1 MSKFFKI
8 TTLISFMLT
17 AIMSLLFCWIH
28 FDVCLSLAITFGTI
42 FYHFGA
48 RLLVG
53 FIFDITL
60 KNRVDYTK
68 WWFKVHKWENKLFKF
83 LKVKKWKG
91 KLPTYSSD
99 LFSLEN
105 HSLPEIAQTM
115 CQAELVHEVNA
126 VISFIPLVATIWF
139 GSFYV
144 FLITSICGAIF
155 DLVFVVAQRYNRQRI
170 ISIIQ
175 KRNIEKDSSI

>member
-8 TTLISFMLT
+8 TTAISFVLT
-17 AIMSLLFCWIH
+17 VIMSALFCWLH
-28 FDVCLSLAITFGTI
+28 LGVYLSLAITFGTI

-53 FIFDITL
+53 FLFDISL

-68 WWFKVHKWENKLFKF
+68 WWFKVHKWENKVFKF

-91 KLPTYSSD
+91 KLPTYSPDSF
-99 LFSLEN
+99 LVKK
-105 HSLPEIAQTM
+105 HSLPEIAQAM

-126 VISFIPLVATIWF
+126 LISFLPLIATIWF

-155 DLVFVVAQRYNRQRI
+155 DLIFVVAQRYNRQRI
-170 ISIIQ
+170 VSIIQ
-175 KRNIEKDSSI
+175 RQNVKQVLK